1 MPELRGK
8 GWRVVGFCVW
18 MLGAG
23 IVLDSAALGA
33 GAVLLAVGAALFA
46 IGAMQSLRGVGPS

>member
-23 IVLDSAALGA
+23 IVLDNAALGV

-46 IGAMQSLRGVGPS
+46 MGAVQSLRGVRAS